1 MRPQSKVFTSAEET
15 LHRLTTE
22 AVLKRHELLHRT
34 EQGTRAA
41 QSRAQ
46 MHLRPIRADLASNC
60 NRNKPVAPNSHKTS
74 EIKEQ
79 TNHTRCQFA
88 LTNTSRCDSKQLI
101 NIAVRKLNIRT
112 SANSGRGPPNEN
124 GATLLTVY
132 VCVGAGVLGMGGGRV
147 QIAVSARY
155 AHSSHSGLSKAADD
169 SDRSGRED
177 YQAAVAPWPDPPVPT
192 EYT

>member
-15 LHRLTTE
+15 LHRLT
-22 AVLKRHELLHRT
+22 VLKRHELLHRT

-46 MHLRPIRADLASNC
+46 MHLRPVRADLASNC

-112 SANSGRGPPNEN
+112 SANSGARATERKRGDPSDC
-124 GATLLTVY
+124 
-132 VCVGAGVLGMGGGRV
+132 VCVYGGLGYWGWEGRGSKSRRP
-147 QIAVSARY
+147 SAM
-155 AHSSHSGLSKAADD
+155 HTAAT
-169 SDRSGRED
+169 RGYLKR
-177 YQAAVAPWPDPPVPT
+177 PT
-192 EYT
+192 IVTGQEEETTRPR